1 MKPAPSRPASALR
14 LPEVG
19 PRCTGCG
26 RCVAAC
32 APAVLWLDTLA
43 GRKRALLHDP
53 AGCTGC
59 ARCAVVC
66 PFDAIRLRRGP
77 AGADAA

>member
-1 MKPAPSRPASALR
+1 MTAAPGGPAGAPRR
-14 LPEVG
+14 PEVG
-19 PRCTGCG
+19 ARCTGCG

-32 APAVLWLDTLA
+32 APAVLWLDTRA
-43 GRKRALLHDP
+43 GRKRAVLHDP

-66 PFDAIRLRRGP
+66 PFDAIRLRRTPTPVG
-77 AGADAA
+77 

>member
-1 MKPAPSRPASALR
+1 MPAAALPQV
-14 LPEVG
+14 LPD
-19 PRCTGCG
+19 RCTGCG

-32 APAVLWLDTLA
+32 PPHVLWLEA
-43 GRKRALLHDP
+43 QGPEGQWRKLSVLHDP

-66 PFDAIRLRRGP
+66 PFDAIEMVRVRAPERP
-77 AGADAA
+77 